1 MSLLRNKGLFSPHES
16 SIFLA
21 MLDSQSSS
29 EAQLAASLFF
39 RKKLASC
46 QEPPSELIGEIITKL
61 ISCLGRS
68 ITEVQLNASWALTN
82 LACGSRQITHRIVQL
97 GGITA
102 LKSLAEKSTGEI
114 RDQAVWALGNL
125 AADCQRCRQS
135 LPAYQQYESRKI
147 AIWCLVNVLR
157 SGMNEILITDV
168 VRLLHHLHKTILCF
182 ESDEIISDSVWSIA
196 YLIDHATLEG
206 ERITA
211 VFDEPGLVRVLVSLL
226 KSSCTRVLAGSLR
239 AVGNIITGTDEQTT
253 RMLDFDILPDLN
265 KLMNSDLLQVSRE
278 CVWIL
283 SNIAAG
289 TQDHISRLFSVPN
302 MVENIFL
309 LCNDTNPRKRKEAFW
324 VLVNALMGASALVYE
339 YLISGGVAHILV
351 QILDEYLDANLVDR
365 ALHSISHS
373 LSAFDFNPELA
384 GTILRISSTFLQM
397 SQWSCSRKS
406 V

>member
-1 MSLLRNKGLFSPHES
+1 MYPTLVDLVFGTFNHRSAIEC
-16 SIFLA
+16 
-21 MLDSQSSS
+21 
-29 EAQLAASLFF
+29 QLGVDEF
-39 RKKLASC
+39 
-46 QEPPSELIGEIITKL
+46 
-61 ISCLGRS
+61 
-68 ITEVQLNASWALTN
+68 
-82 LACGSRQITHRIVQL
+82 ACGSRQITHRIVQL

-135 LPAYQQYESRKI
+135 VRQANVLPVLVYLLELPAYQQYD
-147 AIWCLVNVLR
+147 
-157 SGMNEILITDV
+157 GMNEILITDV

-265 KLMNSDLLQVSRE
+265 VLMNSDLLQVSRE

-289 TQDHISRLFSVPN
+289 TQDHIARLFSVPN

-309 LCNDTNPRKRKEAFW
+309 LCNDTNPRKRKEAFC
-324 VLVNALMGASALVYE
+324 
-339 YLISGGVAHILV
+339 GGVAHILV

-384 GTILRISSTFLQM
+384 GTILRNFFDISPDEPMELQQEKCAKKM
-397 SQWSCSRKS
+397 LIHIKRD
-406 V
+406 